1 MTSPADAPRYLYGLV
16 SANTPLPDGLT
27 GLGPSGQV
35 WKITCDDVAAIVS
48 DVPEDRRLGRR
59 RHLMAHEAVVEA
71 VAAESTIL
79 PMRFGA
85 VITEEG
91 VTAELLGPHRE
102 YFAGVLEE
110 LEGRLQYSLR
120 GSYDL
125 KAVLPDVIQSDADIR
140 ALHER
145 VRGLSEEAGHFDR
158 IQLGELI
165 AKALKMRRQQD
176 AQDIIGALVPC
187 AAMRGVYEPEQDGDV
202 VNAAFLVERARQ
214 QEFEEAVDEVGGRLP
229 MVRLKLHGPIAPYDF
244 VPTMG
249 EG

>member
-1 MTSPADAPRYLYGLV
+1 MSSPADTARYVYGLV
-16 SANTPLPDGLT
+16 SADTVLPDGLT

-35 WKITCDDVAAIVS
+35 WKMTCENVAAIVG
-48 DVPEDRRLGRR
+48 DVPDDRRLGRR

-91 VTAELLGPHRE
+91 VMTELLAPQHE

-110 LEGRLQYSLR
+110 LDGRTQYTLK
-120 GSYDL
+120 GHYDL
-125 KAVLPDVIQSDADIR
+125 EAVLPGIIQNDEGMR

-145 VRGLSEEAGHFDR
+145 IRGLSEEAAHFDR

-165 AKALKMRRQQD
+165 AQALKARRQQD
-176 AQDIIGALVPC
+176 AQDIVDALGPHV
-187 AAMRGVYEPEQDGDV
+187 AVRKVYEPEQDGDV

-214 QEFEEAVDEVGGRLP
+214 REFEDAVDEVAGRFP
-229 MVRLKLHGPIAPYDF
+229 MLRLKLHGPLAPYDF
-244 VPTMG
+244 VSAR
-249 EG
+249 